1 MESKAILASLL
12 AVQRDLKVE
21 KGQTNKFGGYNYRSA
36 EDIIEKAKP
45 LCIENGLILTTTD
58 DLQEL
63 GGRIYLTVTATVTD
77 IVSGDS
83 FSTKAMAREPQAQKG
98 MSESQLTGTA
108 ESYAKKRALG
118 NLFAIDDTKDPDS
131 NEFRKE
137 TSSRAAGARSG
148 GNASNYT
155 RNGGNGAQTGTQAQ
169 ETANGEYDKRNLLHR
184 ITEEMKRTSASS
196 AEVSAITQAK
206 YGKAGAKV
214 MNELELKDL
223 ADNFDTYLAELMQKK
238 AAG

>member
-1 MESKAILASLL
+1 MENKAILASLL

-77 IVSGDS
+77 IVSGES

-137 TSSRAAGARSG
+137 TSSRAAGARSQ

-155 RNGGNGAQTGTQAQ
+155 RNGGNAPQTGSQAQ

-206 YGKAGAKV
+206 YGKSGAKV